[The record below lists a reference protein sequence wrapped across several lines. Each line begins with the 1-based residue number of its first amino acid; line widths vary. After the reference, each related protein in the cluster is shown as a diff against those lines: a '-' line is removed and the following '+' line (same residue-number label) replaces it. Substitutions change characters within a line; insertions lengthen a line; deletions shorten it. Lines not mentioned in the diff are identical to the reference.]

1 MNFYNKIINLLR
13 IEGIG
18 AIPYRMFRHLF
29 PQLSHPSLYKT
40 CKVVFQNKLALEV
53 GGPSRL
59 FEYNNLLPIYEVLQR
74 VDGCNFSTNTVWE
87 GDIVAGENNYKYSNN
102 KKGIQYV
109 NEGSDLS
116 TIPSEYFDIILSCHS
131 LEHIANPIKALK
143 EWKRVLKSNGYILL
157 ILPAHKYTFDHQ
169 RPITKIKHLI
179 EDYER
184 NVDENDLSCMDEVL
198 KLHDLS
204 RDPLGPDTVEQLKD
218 RSLKNYEN
226 RCLHH
231 HVFDFDLV
239 KMMAEYVS
247 MRVLSTEFARPFHL
261 ISILQKND

>member
-1 MNFYNKIINLLR
+1 MYLYNKLINLIR
-13 IEGIG
+13 VEGIG
-18 AIPYRMFRHLF
+18 AVPSRMFRYLF
-29 PQLSHPSLYKT
+29 PQLNRASLFKT
-40 CKVVFQNKLALEV
+40 YKVVFQNKLALEI

-59 FEYNNLLPIYEVLQR
+59 FEYSSIFPIYEVLHR

-87 GDIVAGENNYKYSNN
+87 GDIVAGENKYIYSND

-109 NEGSDLS
+109 NEGSVLS
-116 TIPSEYFDIILSCHS
+116 TIPSDYFDIILSCHS

-231 HVFDFDLV
+231 HVFDFDLIEEITKV
-239 KMMAEYVS
+239 VNMNVIAI
-247 MRVLSTEFARPFHL
+247 EFVRPFHL
-261 ISILQKND
+261 IALIQKNE